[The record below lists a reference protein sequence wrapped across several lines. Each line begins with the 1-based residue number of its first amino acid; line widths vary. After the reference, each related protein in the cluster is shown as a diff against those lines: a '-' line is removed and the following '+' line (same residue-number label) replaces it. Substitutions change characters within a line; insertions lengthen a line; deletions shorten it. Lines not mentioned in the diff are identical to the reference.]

1 MIKIRNSNEL
11 LYRMKGINSWIENNK
26 ENIGNANMYEI
37 MSCMIARN
45 NIRILEGENNEL
57 LDAEVEKMISLRSDS
72 IDEFQQDVPE
82 SKALFEAV
90 RKGLTGNSI
99 KEMELMCKCQSVPF
113 FTNNTRKRGFDGDI
127 KMSEEE
133 QRKRAIP
140 TFYHDNFQEVA
151 NMASSYDEASDEVR
165 SATFEALN
173 WLVNNCVDEL
183 KNMIALTPVFDKDPT
198 HSK

>member
-1 MIKIRNSNEL
+1 MIKITNSNEL
-11 LYRMKGINSWIENNK
+11 LYRMKGINSWIKNNK

-45 NIRILEGENNEL
+45 NIRILEGEKNKL
-57 LDAEVEKMISLRSDS
+57 LDDEVENMISLRSDS

-113 FTNNTRKRGFDGDI
+113 FTNNTRNISTRCIGFNI
-127 KMSEEE
+127 CICCCCS
-133 QRKRAIP
+133 
-140 TFYHDNFQEVA
+140 
-151 NMASSYDEASDEVR
+151 
-165 SATFEALN
+165 
-173 WLVNNCVDEL
+173 
-183 KNMIALTPVFDKDPT
+183 
-198 HSK
+198 